1 MTASGAARRQL
12 YIKIAAV
19 AIIVAAVVML
29 ARNRELFQA
38 TAIQSALKRFGYFG
52 PIVFIAI
59 YAVATVAF
67 VPGSILTLA
76 GGAIF
81 GPVFGAIW
89 NLSGATLGATGAFLI
104 ARYVAGDWVAR
115 RGGGRLAAVIGGV
128 EEEGW
133 RFVAFVRLVPL
144 FPFNLVNYA
153 FGLTRIRLVE
163 FVLASVV
170 FMVPGVIAYTYLG
183 YAGRTVAA
191 GEAGAIKVGIIA
203 LALLAAVAFLPRFV
217 RRYRQAGASRP
228 SAKPAG
234 SRSP

>member
-1 MTASGAARRQL
+1 MTASGAARRHL
-12 YIKIAAV
+12 YVKVAAV

-29 ARNRELFQA
+29 ARNRELFQVM
-38 TAIQSALKRFGYFG
+38 AIQSELKRFGVFG

-81 GPVFGAIW
+81 GAVFGAIW
-89 NLSGATLGATGAFLI
+89 NLLGATLGATGAFLI

-115 RGGGRLAAVIGGV
+115 RAGGRLAALVGGV

-133 RFVAFVRLVPL
+133 RFVAFVRLAPI

-153 FGLTRIRLVE
+153 FGLTRVSLAEYII
-163 FVLASVV
+163 ASVV
-170 FMVPGVIAYTYLG
+170 CMAPGVVAYTYLG
-183 YAGRTVAA
+183 YAGRTAAA
-191 GEAGAIKVGIIA
+191 GEAGAIKAGIVA
-203 LALLAAVAFLPRFV
+203 LALLGAVAFLPRFV
-217 RRYRQAGASRP
+217 RRYRRAGVSSR
-228 SAKPAG
+228 SAKPAD
-234 SRSP
+234 SRIP

>member
-1 MTASGAARRQL
+1 MTASGATRRQL
-12 YIKIAAV
+12 YIKVAAV

-38 TAIQSALKRFGYFG
+38 TAIQSEIKRFGYFG

-115 RGGGRLAAVIGGV
+115 RAGGRLAAAIDGV
-128 EEEGW
+128 EQEGW

-170 FMVPGVIAYTYLG
+170 FMVPGTIAYTYLG
-183 YAGRTVAA
+183 YAGRAVAA

-217 RRYRQAGASRP
+217 RRYRRAGVSGRGV
-228 SAKPAG
+228 KPAG
-234 SRSP
+234 SQTF

>member
-1 MTASGAARRQL
+1 MTASGAARRHL
-12 YIKIAAV
+12 YIKVAAI
-19 AIIVAAVVML
+19 AIIVAAVVMFE
-29 ARNRELFQA
+29 RNRELFQV
-38 TAIQSALKRFGYFG
+38 TAIQGTLKRFGVFG
-52 PIVFIAI
+52 PIVFITI

-89 NLSGATLGATGAFLI
+89 NLIGATLGATGAFLI

-115 RGGGRLAAVIGGV
+115 RAGGRLAAIVGGV

-133 RFVAFVRLVPL
+133 RFVAFVRLAPL

-153 FGLTRIRLVE
+153 FGLTRVS
-163 FVLASVV
+163 LAEYIVASAVC
-170 FMVPGVIAYTYLG
+170 MAPGAIAYTYLG
-183 YAGRTVAA
+183 YAGRTAVA
-191 GEAGAIKVGIIA
+191 GEAGAIKAGILA
-203 LALLAAVAFLPRFV
+203 LALLGAAAFLPRFI
-217 RRYRQAGASRP
+217 RQYRSAGGAGR

-234 SRSP
+234 P

>member
-12 YIKIAAV
+12 YIKVAAV

-104 ARYVAGDWVAR
+104 ARYVAGGWVAR
-115 RGGGRLAAVIGGV
+115 RAGGRLAAVIGGV
-128 EEEGW
+128 EQEGW
-133 RFVAFVRLVPL
+133 RFVAFIRLVPL

-170 FMVPGVIAYTYLG
+170 FMVPGTIAYTYLG
-183 YAGRTVAA
+183 YAGRAVAA

-217 RRYRQAGASRP
+217 RQYRQAGASGRG
-228 SAKPAG
+228 AKPAG
-234 SRSP
+234 SQTP